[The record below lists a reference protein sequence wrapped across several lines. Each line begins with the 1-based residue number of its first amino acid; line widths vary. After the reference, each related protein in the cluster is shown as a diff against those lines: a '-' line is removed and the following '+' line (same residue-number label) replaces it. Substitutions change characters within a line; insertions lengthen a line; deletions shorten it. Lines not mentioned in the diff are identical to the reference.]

1 MSERQVDDV
10 ETRQERREK
19 RLENRKAKMP
29 QHGKG
34 LGRLYKEA
42 ILKRI
47 GRLRGDKE
55 KRKRIEERKTE

>member
-1 MSERQVDDV
+1 MNSEPVNS

-19 RLENRKAKMP
+19 KLKKKQERIP

-47 GRLRGDKE
+47 RHLRNE
-55 KRKRIEERKTE
+55 KQKGQGK

>member
-1 MSERQVDDV
+1 MNNEKT
-10 ETRQERREK
+10 ETRQERRGKKLQKK
-19 RLENRKAKMP
+19 RERVV

-47 GRLRGDKE
+47 RGRHGKKK
-55 KRKRIEERKTE
+55 KRKGV

>member
-1 MSERQVDDV
+1 MNDDQL

-19 RLENRKAKMP
+19 RLEKKREKMP

-34 LGRLYKEA
+34 LGRIYKEA

-47 GRLRGDKE
+47 SHLRSDKE
-55 KRKRIEERKTE
+55 KRKGL